1 MNFTLIPKTPITQ
14 TTDPIYVGSSV
25 IGIKYNKGIIIA
37 CDTRLNY
44 GSLCK
49 VMHTERISKIT
60 ERTIIGYSGE
70 YSDMQETLRTLNAM
84 VLEDNL
90 TSNNKPFL
98 GPIELTNYLSSL
110 HYYKRNK
117 MNPYLNNVICGG
129 IDWNG
134 DVVLLNIDPFGT
146 LLNANYFT
154 TSMSHYF
161 CNAILRNEYPND
173 PKDINKE
180 KAVEIIKSCFEVL
193 FERHSQAG
201 NQIQYAII
209 EKNDNEGND
218 IKFESGEFELKGRW
232 DADMYKNKTNEFH
245 YLIS

>member
-1 MNFTLIPKTPITQ
+1 MNFIQIPKSPITH

-25 IGIKYNKGIIIA
+25 IGIKYDKGIIIA

-49 VMHTERISKIT
+49 IMHTERIFQLT
-60 ERTIIGYSGE
+60 NRTIIGYSGE
-70 YSDMQETLRTLNAM
+70 YSDMQETLRQLNSM

-90 TSNNKPFL
+90 SSNNKPFL

-134 DVVLLNIDPFGT
+134 DIVLLNIDHFGT

-161 CNAILRNEYPND
+161 CNAILRNEYPKD
-173 PKDINKE
+173 PKDIGKD
-180 KAVEIIKSCFEVL
+180 KAIDIIKKCFEVL

-201 NQIQYAII
+201 NVIQFAII
-209 EKNDNEGND
+209 EKGNGDD
-218 IKFESGEFELKGRW
+218 IKFEKGEFELKGRW
-232 DADMYKNKTNEFH
+232 DADMYKNKTNEIH